1 MNTCRRRKIPN
12 AVARNG
18 ADRPM
23 NVLVQPSPS
32 TVWKFTT
39 TVASAGTSS
48 VAMNSRNSTRLPG
61 NSRIANAYAAST
73 DVTTW
78 NTVTITATTSEL
90 SEVPPEMARRPR
102 LPEHVEREGGR
113 AGAGCRAPRRRASTR
128 RSPWCRSGT
137 GRSPTRGEQPVA
149 GRRGASRPARR
160 THERR
165 CAGRGRSTRDG
176 AVERARVPR
185 SSRSIAIVHPPSD
198 AGELEAR
205 QCEQQEEQQHR
216 RAGLQAD
223 VVADR

>member
-1 MNTCRRRKIPN
+1 
-12 AVARNG
+12 
-18 ADRPM
+18 M

-90 SEVPPEMARRPR
+90 SEIPPEMARRPR
-102 LPEHVEREGGR
+102 LAEHVEREGGR
-113 AGAGCRAPRRRASTR
+113 QERVVEHLVAGLQRRDHRGVDR
-128 RSPWCRSGT
+128 EQDDHRQ
-137 GRSPTRGEQPVA
+137 RGEQPVA

-165 CAGRGRSTRDG
+165 CAGRGRSASSAALSGLESLGGEVNRHSAP
-176 AVERARVPR
+176 AVR
-185 SSRSIAIVHPPSD
+185 
-198 AGELEAR
+198 
-205 QCEQQEEQQHR
+205 CR
-216 RAGLQAD
+216 RAGGPTMRAAGGTAAPPSRP
-223 VVADR
+223 ADRRRCGSVSSGRR